1 MTSSSFHRTIT
12 LPATLCDQA
21 AHHLEQ
27 AVQRAIDGAAAPW
40 RAFRQAE
47 SSDYAFPVATVEQAA
62 TSLLVLA
69 AESAQSV
76 RPSALR
82 ALISVALHLRDA
94 ADATRQPVYT
104 TGLW

>member
-12 LPATLCDQA
+12 LPASVCDEA
-21 AHHLEQ
+21 AQHLEQ

-47 SSDYAFPVATVEQAA
+47 SSDYTLAVSVVEQAA
-62 TSLLVLA
+62 ATLLVLA
-69 AESAQSV
+69 AESAQNL

-82 ALISVALHLRDA
+82 AVISVALRLRDA
-94 ADATRQPVYT
+94 VDATRQPACT
-104 TGLW
+104 TPLW